1 MGKEK
6 QIQTANESTQYRRAK
21 TSTII
26 LVMLQGASCACF
38 YSAIGSVSYAANL
51 GFGISV
57 LLVGTLMTLARLF
70 DGITD
75 PIISMVI
82 DKCNTRFGKIRL
94 FCILGWSIMAF
105 SMKMMYD
112 WCAGKGHSL
121 VLFVAIYFLYY
132 IGYTFMNMI
141 GMLVSPVMTN
151 DPRQRPMIGVC
162 STAYTYIINIALS
175 IVTMMVLL
183 PSAGN
188 QYTLELL
195 ARVSNFT
202 VCLSGVFLLLSMI
215 GLARI
220 DKPENFI
227 ACSSG
232 KDGKVK
238 WKDMLNLLK
247 DNKGLQCYIL
257 AATSDKLAMTITGQS
272 IIGTLLYGVVIG
284 NMQLSAILNI
294 IAIVPILI
302 FAVVSGKYAGKN
314 GSQKSI
320 TFWSTVAI
328 VVNTILIVFMLMNAG
343 SPVAKSMP
351 MMILFVIL
359 TMVQNG
365 LRIAVSIP
373 TGSMMADV
381 VDYEAY
387 RSGKY
392 MPGVVAGVYSF
403 IDKAISS
410 VGAVVATFC
419 ITLIGYKEVMPQ
431 PTDPKTMPVVILV
444 CAVFYGLPILGWICS
459 LIAMKKTP
467 VTKEMMIEVQKTI
480 AERKNSGS
488 ENDRVVDEIE
498 SVQQQEEE

>member
-1 MGKEK
+1 MGNKN
-6 QIQTANESTQYRRAK
+6 QPQPANDNTQYRRAK
-21 TSTII
+21 NSTII
-26 LVMLQGASCACF
+26 LAMLQGASCGCF

-75 PIISMVI
+75 PIISMII
-82 DKCNTRFGKIRL
+82 DKCNTKFGKIRI
-94 FCILGWSIMAF
+94 FCILGWAIMAL

-121 VLFVAIYFLYY
+121 VLFMFIYLVYY
-132 IGYTFMNMI
+132 IGYTFMNMA

-151 DPRQRPMIGVC
+151 DPKQRPMVGVC
-162 STAYTYIINIALS
+162 STAYMYIINIALS
-175 IVTMMVLL
+175 LVTMMVLL

-188 QYTLELL
+188 QYTPELL
-195 ARVSNFT
+195 AKVSTFT
-202 VCLSGVFLLLSMI
+202 VCLSGIFLLFSLI
-215 GLARI
+215 GLSRI
-220 DKPENFI
+220 DKPENFT
-227 ACSSG
+227 AVSSG
-232 KDGKVK
+232 SSEKVR
-238 WKDMLNLLK
+238 WRDMLSLLK

-257 AATSDKLAMTITGQS
+257 AATSDKLAMTISGQA

-294 IAIVPILI
+294 IAIIPIFI
-302 FAVVSGKYAGKN
+302 FAGVSGKYTGKH
-314 GSQKSI
+314 GSRKSI
-320 TFWSTVAI
+320 IFWSI
-328 VVNTILIVFMLMNAG
+328 VSIAVNSALIVFILISARR
-343 SPVAKSMP
+343 PVAESVP

-365 LRIAVSIP
+365 MRISVSIP

-392 MPGVVAGVYSF
+392 MPGAVAGTYSF
-403 IDKAISS
+403 IDKAVSS
-410 VGAVVATFC
+410 VGAVSATFC
-419 ITLIGYKEVMPQ
+419 VALIGYKDVMPQ
-431 PTDPKTMPVVILV
+431 PTDPKTMPIVLLI

-467 VTKEMMIEVQKTI
+467 VTREMMIEVQKTI
-480 AERKNSGS
+480 AERKNA
-488 ENDRVVDEIE
+488 
-498 SVQQQEEE
+498 

>member
-1 MGKEK
+1 MAKRK
-6 QIQTANESTQYRRAK
+6 QTQVANEGVQYRRAK
-21 TSTII
+21 TSTIA
-26 LVMLQGASCACF
+26 LVLLQGASCACF

-75 PIISMVI
+75 PVISMII

-94 FCILGWSIMAF
+94 FCVLGWAIMAV

-112 WCAGKGHSL
+112 WCAGGHSV
-121 VLFVAIYFLYY
+121 VLFMAIYLLYY
-132 IGYTFMNMI
+132 IGYTFMNMV

-151 DPRQRPMIGVC
+151 DPRQRPMVGVL

-183 PSAGN
+183 PAAGN
-188 QYTLELL
+188 QYTLEYLS
-195 ARVSNFT
+195 RVSNFT
-202 VCLSGVFLLLSMI
+202 VALSGVFLLISMI
-215 GLARI
+215 GLSKI
-220 DKPENFI
+220 DKPENFV
-227 ACSSG
+227 ATSSS
-232 KDGKVK
+232 KEGKVK
-238 WKDMLNLLK
+238 WRDMLNLLK

-257 AATSDKLAMTITGQS
+257 AATSDKLAMTITGQA

-284 NMQLSAILNI
+284 NMKLSAILNI
-294 IAIVPILI
+294 IAIIPILA
-302 FAVVSGKYAGKN
+302 FAVVSGKYAGKK

-320 TFWSTVAI
+320 IFWSKIAI
-328 VVNTILIVFMLMNAG
+328 IVNAVLILFILVSAG
-343 SPVAKSMP
+343 QPVAKSMP
-351 MMILFVIL
+351 MMILFVVL
-359 TMVQNG
+359 TMAQNG

-373 TGSMMADV
+373 TGSMLADV

-392 MPGVVAGVYSF
+392 MPGAVAGVHSF
-403 IDKAISS
+403 VDKAISS

-419 ITLIGYKEVMPQ
+419 VTLIGYKEVMPQ

-444 CAVFYGLPILGWICS
+444 CAVYYGIPILGWICS
-459 LIAMKKTP
+459 LIAMKMTP
-467 VTKEMMIEVQKTI
+467 VTKEMMVEVQKTI
-480 AERKNSGS
+480 AERKNAMEDNG
-488 ENDRVVDEIE
+488 RTAAEIE
-498 SVQQQEEE
+498 AVEEQAVE